1 MQNNM
6 RHFRLLGFLGTL
18 LPFCFIVKFPG
29 IVRRLSDFRIGSST
43 LMYNRQ
49 TTRKGVMIG
58 LEDGATYCYQFG
70 NSYALE
76 GRTLCTQRIF
86 WFIIPEV

>member
-1 MQNNM
+1 M
-6 RHFRLLGFLGTL
+6 RHFEATWILGFLFL
-18 LPFCFIVKFPG
+18 SLCFIVKFPG
-29 IVRRLSDFRIGSST
+29 IVRRLSDFPIESST

-49 TTRKGVMIG
+49 TTRKGVMIDH
-58 LEDGATYCYQFG
+58 EDGAIYCYQFG

-86 WFIIPEV
+86 WFIIIPEV